1 MPLTHTNQLFSRDL
15 KHLVDPKYAV
25 APTPNLRPLLTVLA
39 GIGAIAM
46 VIGVVSLMLDPGA
59 RPAGVDDTPHPVAE
73 PVLDEPAGPQIAT
86 QIEKSPSHIP
96 NPSPVQPIDDSRQ
109 SGQASANTT
118 QNSSSNQYHDI
129 GGDQVLIEWRDYMIK
144 NGDSLARIF
153 KNHGLN
159 TGDAIRVAEHQDAG
173 EIKTLLAGR
182 KLRIGYD
189 QDKKFRALSFELR
202 SNRSL
207 LVAFGLDG
215 SLQFKG
221 VQEKLDTHQKTVA
234 LVIDSSLFKA
244 SAKAGLSDKLTLK
257 LAGIF
262 GWDIDLAKDLKQ
274 GDRFTVVYEQLVD
287 GKAGKGEGD
296 ILATQFNGRDREL
309 HAFRHVNDEGRVE
322 YYDAEGQNL
331 RGTFLRTPMKI
342 SRITSGFSKNRFHPV
357 LKEWKE
363 HKGVDYA
370 APRGTPVLAT
380 ADGRVSFLGN
390 KNGYGKNIVLRHGS
404 KYSTLYAHLSSYK
417 SKIKPGSQVKQGQ
430 IIGFV
435 GKTGMVSAPHLHYE
449 FRVNGTH
456 VDPLGYELPRAGP
469 VADHQQAEFL
479 ARAQK
484 LKQAM
489 SRHNTIQVARNQAG

>member
-15 KHLVDPKYAV
+15 KHLVDPGYAV
-25 APTPNLRPLLTVLA
+25 APTPNFRPLLSVLA

-46 VIGVVSLMLDPGA
+46 VIGVGSLMLGPGA
-59 RPAGVDDTPHPVAE
+59 KPSGVNDSPRPVAE
-73 PVLDEPAGPQIAT
+73 PAPGKPTVPQIAT
-86 QIEKSPSHIP
+86 QIERAEKSPAQRVGDAGQSSP
-96 NPSPVQPIDDSRQ
+96 NE
-109 SGQASANTT
+109 SGPASD
-118 QNSSSNQYHDI
+118 NSTKNLASSQYHDI
-129 GGDQVLIEWRDYMIK
+129 GGDQVLIEWRDYTIK

-182 KLRIGYD
+182 KLRMGYD

-215 SLQFKG
+215 SLQFEG
-221 VQEKLDTHQKTVA
+221 VQEKLDARQKTVA

-262 GWDIDLAKDLKQ
+262 AWDIDFAKDLQ
-274 GDRFTVVYEQLVD
+274 PGDRFTVVYEQLVD
-287 GKAGKGEGD
+287 ANASRGEGD
-296 ILATQFNGRDREL
+296 ILATQFNAQGREF

-322 YYDAEGQNL
+322 YYDGEGQNL

-380 ADGRVSFLGN
+380 SDGRVSFLGN

-435 GKTGMVSAPHLHYE
+435 GKTGMVTAPHLHYE
-449 FRVNGTH
+449 FRVNGAH
-456 VDPLGYELPRAGP
+456 VDPLGYELPRAES
-469 VADHQQAEFL
+469 VASHQQAEFL

-484 LKQAM
+484 LMEAM
-489 SRHNTIQVARNQAG
+489 SQHNTIQVARN